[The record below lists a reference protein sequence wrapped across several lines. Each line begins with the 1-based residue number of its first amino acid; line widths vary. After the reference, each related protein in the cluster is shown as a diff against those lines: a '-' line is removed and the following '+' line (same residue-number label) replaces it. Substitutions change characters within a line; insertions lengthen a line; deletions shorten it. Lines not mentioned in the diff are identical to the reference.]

1 MAGCSSFKLTVTKLV
16 VFSLFVFLT
25 VVLHVTSNHLF
36 DVYAVFNK
44 FSSSYSAE
52 TNNTHGKTFNYRF
65 YNETLN
71 AIQFAPKPVSEHPF
85 RMEEIINPHNFEFVI
100 RPNVTCSGREVEL
113 AICVVVKGDNH
124 AGRSVIRRTW
134 GSYAKDPNNKA
145 VLLFFI
151 GSDKTETDKLSA
163 RQSRLQKEALS
174 FGDIVQ
180 ENYIDSYRNL
190 SLKTVSVLRWV
201 NLFCPN
207 AKYILK
213 VDDDVYV
220 NIPLLIKSLHDFAA
234 QLSPPGPFIFGYL
247 IADNGPHRD
256 PTSKWHTPYTVY
268 REEKYPNFVSGT
280 AYVMTG
286 EAAVLSYEA
295 SLRIPLFWLEDVYI
309 TGLCARKA
317 KVRVYGSNLVYNGK
331 LTASGCTF
339 RTMASG
345 HGYTLE
351 EIVKIHSEL
360 SDPNLK
366 C

>member
-1 MAGCSSFKLTVTKLV
+1 I
-16 VFSLFVFLT
+16 
-25 VVLHVTSNHLF
+25 
-36 DVYAVFNK
+36 YAVFNK
-44 FSSSYSAE
+44 VNSTYSAK
-52 TNNTHGKTFNYRF
+52 TSNTYGQNVNYSPH
-65 YNETLN
+65 NETL
-71 AIQFAPKPVSEHPF
+71 QTTHFSTKLVTKDTF
-85 RMEEIINPHNFEFVI
+85 RTEKVINPHNFEFVI
-100 RPNVTCSGREVEL
+100 RPNVTCFGLQIEL
-113 AICVVVKGDNH
+113 AICVAITSDNH

-163 RQSRLQKEALS
+163 RQSRLQKEALT

-201 NLFCPN
+201 NSFCPN

-213 VDDDVYV
+213 LDDDVYV
-220 NIPLLIKSLHDFAA
+220 NIPLLMKSLHDFAA
-234 QLSPPGPFIFGYL
+234 QLSPPGPFFFGYL
-247 IADNGPHRD
+247 IADDSPHRD

-317 KVRVYGSNLVYNGK
+317 QVPVYGSNLFYNVK
-331 LTASGCTF
+331 LAATGCTF

-345 HGYTLE
+345 HGYTPE